1 MDRKKKIL
9 AILAVIFVISLV
21 YRIMNPFKQEKVTVL
36 KYTESHR
43 QKTTRKSISTKTKK
57 KSSSSSY
64 VMLDLFTTPP
74 KHSDKVIKN
83 IFFKKKPAE
92 KKILI
97 DSKYNMKTEVLT
109 IEDPVEKIKKELSK
123 FRIFGSYESGDEI
136 VLFLERG
143 KQIIVIHKGDRI
155 DGKYLVEKITKQ
167 LVTLSTDNID
177 EKLHIRSPLSDLKS
191 QKY

>member
-36 KYTESHR
+36 KYTGSHGH
-43 QKTTRKSISTKTKK
+43 KIARKSIPAKTKK
-57 KSSSSSY
+57 KSSSSY

-74 KHSDKVIKN
+74 NHSDKVIKN
-83 IFFKKKPAE
+83 IFFKKKLAK
-92 KKILI
+92 KKILT
-97 DSKYNMKTEVLT
+97 DSNYNMKTEVST
-109 IEDPVEKIKKELSK
+109 VEDPVEKIMKELSE
-123 FRIFGSYESGDEI
+123 FRIFGSHERGDEK

-143 KQIIVIHKGDRI
+143 KQIIVIHKGDKI

-167 LVTLSTDNID
+167 LITLSTDNID
-177 EKLHIRSPLSDLKS
+177 EKVHIDLGEL
-191 QKY
+191 